1 MKIKAL
7 ILVIAALAL
16 TGCAWFGSKD
26 TETDP
31 TAGDSGYQ
39 SDGDSSY
46 TPASAPQPRTRLAT
60 EGSAVDRIV
69 AVVNGEL
76 ITMRQLDGRVN
87 SLAKTRQAAGMS
99 REELRGKVLEALID
113 QELINQAAK
122 AKGVFITASDVN
134 QALESIK
141 NDNNLTDAQ
150 FQASLAHS
158 GTTLE
163 AFREDLRIELLRNK
177 VLGAQVMSKVVV
189 TDKEVLKFLN
199 GDGPDMGAMAAMA
212 GGPTG
217 DTRPLRVIFLA
228 MDPNNKQN
236 VLNEARRIKTE
247 IAQGMS
253 FTEAAA
259 KYSQGPG
266 RDNGG
271 DTGEDMTVDKL
282 PPQIQAALANLTP
295 GQASDPLEAGNA
307 VILLTVVGDND
318 FNKQA
323 SDSGSRSKGGADDF
337 SQEQKESARR
347 RLEAFKMQQRYVDWV
362 KDLKRNAIIK
372 VNL

>member
-1 MKIKAL
+1 MKIKAFIL
-7 ILVIAALAL
+7 IIAALAL
-16 TGCAWFGSKD
+16 SGCAWFGSQD
-26 TETDP
+26 AETDP
-31 TAGDSGYQ
+31 TVGDPNYQ

-46 TPASAPQPRTRLAT
+46 TSTGSPPPRTKLPT

-76 ITMRQLDGRVN
+76 ITMRQLNGRVN
-87 SLAKTRQAAGMS
+87 SLAKSRQAAGMN
-99 REELRGKVLEALID
+99 RAELQSKVLDALID

-122 AKGVFITASDVN
+122 AKGVFVTATDVN

-141 NDNNLTDAQ
+141 KDNNLSDAQ

-189 TDKEVLKFLN
+189 TDKEVVNFLN
-199 GDGPDMGAMAAMA
+199 GDGPDAGSMAAMT

-217 DTRPLRVIFLA
+217 DTRPLRVIFLG
-228 MDPNNKQN
+228 MDPKNKAAT
-236 VLNEARRIKTE
+236 LEKARRIKDE
-247 IAQGMS
+247 IAQGLS
-253 FTEAAA
+253 FADAAK

-266 RDNGG
+266 RDKGG
-271 DTGEDMTVDKL
+271 DTGEGMSVDKL
-282 PPQIQAALANLTP
+282 PPPIQAALGNLTP
-295 GQASDPLEAGNA
+295 GQATDPLEAGNA
-307 VILLTVVGDND
+307 VILLTVVGE
-318 FNKQA
+318 KPAAAPA
-323 SDSGSRSKGGADDF
+323 STSGVKGKSEDF
-337 SQEQKESARR
+337 SAEQKESARR
-347 RLEAFKMQQRYVDWV
+347 RLEAYKMQQRYTDWV

>member
-1 MKIKAL
+1 MKIKTFML
-7 ILVIAALAL
+7 FIAALAL
-16 TGCAWFGSKD
+16 TGCAWFGSGD

-31 TAGDSGYQ
+31 TAGDQSYQ

-46 TPASAPQPRTRLAT
+46 ASTGSPPPRTRLAT

-76 ITMRQLDGRVN
+76 ITMRQLNGRVN

-99 REELRGKVLEALID
+99 RAELQSKVLDALID

-122 AKGVFITASDVN
+122 AKGVFVTATDVN

-141 NDNNLTDAQ
+141 SDNNLSDAQ

-177 VLGAQVMSKVVV
+177 VLGSQVMSKIVV
-189 TDKEVLKFLN
+189 TDKEVVNFLN
-199 GDGPDMGAMAAMA
+199 GDGPDLGAMAAA
-212 GGPTG
+212 SGGPTG

-228 MDPNNKQN
+228 MDPNNKQKA
-236 VLNEARRIKTE
+236 LGEARRIKSE
-247 IAQGMS
+247 IEQGLS
-253 FTEAAA
+253 FADAAA

-266 RDNGG
+266 RDKGG
-271 DTGEDMTVDKL
+271 DTGEGMSVDKL
-282 PPQIQAALANLTP
+282 PPPIQAALANLTP
-295 GQASDPLEAGNA
+295 GQPAEPLEAGNA
-307 VILLTVVGDND
+307 VILLTVVDDGS
-318 FNKQA
+318 FNKQPA
-323 SDSGSRSKGGADDF
+323 SDSGSKGKSDDF
-337 SQEQKESARR
+337 SSEQKESARR
-347 RLEAFKMQQRYVDWV
+347 RLEAYKMQQRYVEWV